1 MSVAQS
7 IYDWLGN
14 KLSGSAADVVSVN
27 AAKCAYME
35 LARLIGASYVSAAIQ
50 SCDIRF
56 YGSDGKRTLDD
67 AAWFWN
73 VSPNPNYGH
82 SELID
87 RMIFRMFSKGESLV
101 VPLMSYGSTSIWVAD
116 TWTTNKDHG
125 IGVSDYFTNLMV
137 EGRVMSSDFYAS
149 QVYRFDLDG
158 TGDKRFTNLKQA
170 VGDQYTA
177 LADSAA
183 NAYMA
188 RNVRRYK
195 WKRSST
201 ESGSASDQ
209 AKQQAQMQA
218 QLKSFVTSTGTVV
231 WPEYKGNELEAFAD
245 TTNTANASTDFV
257 AIRKDM
263 FELAAS
269 CMRMPTS
276 MLYGNVNNFAT
287 VFDSFVTFAIDPV
300 AKVIGNEITRK
311 TYTSDQWS
319 HGAHCD
325 VDTSQIKHRD
335 LYDAADDID
344 KLIADGVT
352 SVNDVLRDFSR
363 DQIDEAWAS
372 EHLRT
377 KNYETAVTSPGGT
390 DGGENNE

>member
-1 MSVAQS
+1 MSIAQS

-14 KLSGSAADVVSVN
+14 RLSGGTADGLATD

-35 LARLIGASYVSAAIQ
+35 LARMIGASYVSAAIQ

-67 AAWFWN
+67 AAWLWN

-87 RMIFRMFSKGESLV
+87 RMIFRMFSEGESLV
-101 VPLMSYGSTSIWVAD
+101 VPLTSYGSTTMWVAD
-116 TWTTNKDHG
+116 GWTTNENHG
-125 IGVSDYFTNLMV
+125 IGITDHFTNLMV

-158 TGDKRFTNLKQA
+158 TSDKRFSRLKRA
-170 VGDQYTA
+170 VGDQYSA

-183 NAYMA
+183 NAYAA

-195 WKRSST
+195 WHRSSQ
-201 ESGSASDQ
+201 ESGTAGEQ
-209 AKQQAQMQA
+209 AKLSAQMNA
-218 QLKSFVTSTGTVV
+218 QLKSFVNSTGTVV

-257 AIRKDM
+257 SIRKDM

-276 MLYGNVNNFAT
+276 MLYGNVNNFST
-287 VFDSFVTFAIDPV
+287 VFDSFITFAIDPV
-300 AKVIGNEITRK
+300 AKVIGDEITRK

-335 LYDAADDID
+335 LYDASSDID

-363 DQIDEAWAS
+363 DQIDEPWAS

-377 KNYETAVTSPGGT
+377 LNYEPATTSQT
-390 DGGENNE
+390 DGGENDE